1 MEYLENRADAQGVHT
16 LQLAKK
22 LKAILGAETAE
33 CAGILPI
40 PGQPLWQVSSNL
52 GNHPLNMLLWNG
64 QPWRWSQ
71 ECTQAFQKARRKLT
85 ETLAPHTFFK

>member
-52 GNHPLNMLLWNG
+52 GNHTPSS
-64 QPWRWSQ
+64 QYAPSEWSTM
-71 ECTQAFQKARRKLT
+71 EMVTGMHSGIP
-85 ETLAPHTFFK
+85 ES